1 MQAPQILST
10 QPREMPHLDKAL
22 VVFLRGMARFG
33 FLKIQF
39 LAIWNKAGL
48 FNV

>member
-10 QPREMPHLDKAL
+10 QPREMPHLNKAF

-33 FLKIQF
+33 FLKISN
-39 LAIWNKAGL
+39 LE
-48 FNV
+48 